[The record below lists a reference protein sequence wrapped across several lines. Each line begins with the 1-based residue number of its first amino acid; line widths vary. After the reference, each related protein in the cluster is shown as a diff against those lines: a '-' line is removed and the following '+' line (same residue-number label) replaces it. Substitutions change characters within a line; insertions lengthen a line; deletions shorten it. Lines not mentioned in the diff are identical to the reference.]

1 MEKKHTYCRICEGSC
16 GFVAEVENNK
26 ILKYYADKDH
36 PVSKGYS
43 CIKGRSMLN
52 VQYDPK
58 RIKNPLKKVNGNY
71 KEISWEQAIS
81 EIGDKLLQLKNSFGL
96 KSIGMYFGNPLA
108 FSYSAMIYSQ
118 AFMRFLGSR
127 NVYSA
132 GSQDCN
138 NKFAHSKLFYG
149 SNLIIIVPD
158 FDNIDYFLA
167 LGTNPAA
174 SHFSFVVFPRPVQ
187 RLKEMEK
194 RGCKIVWINPRKME
208 IAKKIG
214 EHHFICPN
222 TDIYLLFGMIN
233 YVLENGLED
242 KEFIKKYSKG
252 IDDLRKIAREFG
264 GNLDQI
270 AKMTCISKETIK
282 KMVKDFLDASKK
294 GGASIYGRAG
304 TDRGSFATLLA
315 WAIDVFNFIT
325 GNIDKKGN
333 FYSSGLIDV
342 FNIANIGGLQSSEVT
357 GKVVDKTANLSRI
370 GKFPSLMGTYPA
382 AIMAD
387 EILTPGD
394 NQIKAMLIVAGDPL
408 VSCPNTKKLEKAF
421 KKLDLLVSIDFYMN
435 DSGCLADYILPAVTF
450 LERDDFTLTTSSFNP
465 IPYAS
470 YSDAVVVPDAE
481 QKPEWEIFNL
491 LGKKMGLP
499 TLGGP
504 PISIF
509 KSILSRED
517 RKKIKKLMKSE
528 KGIFLNEEK
537 KIQHNVLLPD
547 KLQTTDKLIDLV
559 PKEYFSE
566 FEKLRKWKEPYDN
579 EFPYYLISGRE
590 IETINSW
597 LHVKEDTNYCYIN
610 PEDARSLGVENYQ
623 TIRVKSRISSIDIP
637 IKITDELMKG
647 VIWIPHGW
655 GRTIKNPP
663 EIAKEKHGYNVNI
676 ITDDNWKNLETF
688 AGMVL
693 LDGVKVRLEKI

>member
-1 MEKKHTYCRICEGSC
+1 MEKKSTYCRICEGSC
-16 GFVAEVENNK
+16 GFIAEVENNK

-43 CIKGRSMLN
+43 CIKGRSILN
-52 VQYDPK
+52 IQYDPK
-58 RIKNPLKKVNGNY
+58 RIKFPLKKIDGIHQ
-71 KEISWEQAIS
+71 KISWEQAIN
-81 EIGDKLLQLKNSFGL
+81 EIGTKLIELKNSHGPN
-96 KSIGMYFGNPLA
+96 SIGMYFGNPLA
-108 FSYSAMIYSQ
+108 FSYSAAIYSQ

-127 NVYSA
+127 NIYSA

-138 NKFAHSKLFYG
+138 NKFAHSKRFYG

-194 RGCKIVWINPRKME
+194 RGCKIVWINPRKIE

-214 EHHFICPN
+214 THHFICPN

-233 YVLENGLED
+233 YVLENNLED
-242 KEFIKKYSKG
+242 KEFISKYSKG
-252 IDDLRKIAREFG
+252 IDDLRKIAKEFG
-264 GNLDQI
+264 GDLNKI
-270 AKMTCISKETIK
+270 AKMTCISKETMIK
-282 KMVKDFLDASKK
+282 IVNDFLEASKK

-325 GNIDKKGN
+325 GNVDKKGN
-333 FYSSGLIDV
+333 FFSPGIID
-342 FNIANIGGLQSSEVT
+342 ALNIGKVGGFGEPRKN
-357 GKVVDKTANLSRI
+357 GKKANLSRI

-382 AIMAD
+382 ATMAD
-387 EILTPGD
+387 EILTPEKG
-394 NQIKAMLIVAGDPL
+394 QIKAMLIDAGDPL

-421 KKLDLLVSIDFYMN
+421 EQLELLVSIDFYMN
-435 DSGCLADYILPAVTF
+435 DTGCLADYILPAVTF
-450 LERDDFTLTTSSFNP
+450 LEREDFTLTTSSFNP
-465 IPYAS
+465 IPYAG
-470 YSDAVVVPDAE
+470 YSDAIVFPEAE

-491 LGKKMGLP
+491 LGEKMGLP

-504 PISIF
+504 PIKIF
-509 KSILSRED
+509 KSLLSRED
-517 RKKIKKLMKSE
+517 RKKIKKLIDE

-547 KLQTTDKLIDLV
+547 MLQTPNKLIDLV
-559 PKEYFSE
+559 PREYASE
-566 FEKLRKWKEPYDN
+566 FEKLRKWKGPYDN
-579 EFPYYLISGRE
+579 EFPFYLISGRE

-597 LHVKEDTNYCYIN
+597 LHVKEGTNYCYIH
-610 PEDARSLGVENYQ
+610 PKDARSLGVEEYQ
-623 TIRVKSRISSIDIP
+623 PIRVRSRINFIDIP
-637 IKITDELMKG
+637 IKLTDELMEG

-655 GRTIKNPP
+655 GRTIENPP
-663 EIAKEKHGYNVNI
+663 EMAKEKFGYNVNL